1 MSDPSRAI
9 VLFGHGSRDPL
20 WRLPMETVATRL
32 RTLQPQVPVRC
43 AYLELETPS
52 LAAAVAELVA
62 AGARRVT
69 IVPMFLG
76 TGRHAREDLPLLVEA
91 LHASHPEVAFVLQKP
106 VGEDGRVVEL
116 IARIALE

>member
-1 MSDPSRAI
+1 MNPDRAI

-32 RTLQPQVPVRC
+32 RTLQPDTPVRC
-43 AYLELETPS
+43 AYLELEAPS
-52 LAAAVAELVA
+52 LPAAVAELVA
-62 AGARRVT
+62 AGARSVT

-76 TGRHAREDLPLLVEA
+76 TGRHAREDLPVLVDGLRTA
-91 LHASHPEVAFVLQKP
+91 HPDVAFVLQKP
-106 VGEDGRVVEL
+106 VGEDGRVLEL